1 MVEVQIFLFFF
12 LDLYRFFH
20 FLILFTFFFFSYLF
34 FSLFPILFF
43 LVLFPFFSFFQT
55 IPFFCSKYIFDV
67 LFFRI
72 IPCVVFV
79 LCSYNL
85 IGYEH
90 QYNSTDVNAPSFFNS
105 SGCRGRVLR
114 KGTCTTDPL
123 ANPPNNTDHGMFGRS
138 KLILMSMLS
147 IVAMSSAALTQ
158 TIASCTGNPMVTNF
172 VSVLIILLMLMFS
185 GALVSHVD
193 MPAFVA
199 WITSLSPF
207 SFAFEALS
215 IGQFQQQCF
224 LFNPASVSSLFDK
237 NGRKASVCV
246 ETSGYVWLLN
256 FGCTMAANYTVDDGP
271 MKCHYTNETIDR
283 DISAAL
289 VLLCIYSLL
298 GVVSLFFIRERR

>member
-1 MVEVQIFLFFF
+1 LQPDTDGVWNRLMGLFAQVCMFA
-12 LDLYRFFH
+12 LLGLSAGGAWQRDRLRF
-20 FLILFTFFFFSYLF
+20 IRERASGYYG
-34 FSLFPILFF
+34 
-43 LVLFPFFSFFQT
+43 T
-55 IPFFCSKYIFDV
+55 IPYFCSKYLFDV
-67 LFFRI
+67 AFFRVV
-72 IPCVVFV
+72 PCVVFV
-79 LCSYNL
+79 LCSYDL

-90 QYNSTDVNAPSFFNS
+90 QYNSTYVNSPSFFNS
-105 SGCRGRVLR
+105 SGCRGHVLR
-114 KGTCTTDPL
+114 KGTCTTDPI
-123 ANPPNNTDHGMFGRS
+123 ANPPNTNHGVFGRS
-138 KLILMSMLS
+138 KLMLITMLA
-147 IVAMSSAALTQ
+147 IVAMSSASLSQ

-215 IGQFQQQCF
+215 VGHFQQQCF
-224 LFNPASVSSLFDK
+224 LFNPTSVSSLFDP

-283 DISAAL
+283 DIGAAF
-289 VLLCIYSLL
+289 VLLAVYSTL